1 MKYNLNNLPNVYWE
15 VKYGLI
21 YTEMFSSY
29 AEAKEV
35 ADVAKSLGYTSIA
48 VHLVDIEDDF
58 LDIFGG
64 EDFEIRVY
72 EEDSPYIRK
81 TYDLCG

>member
-21 YTEMFSSY
+21 FTEMFSSY
-29 AEAKEV
+29 TEAKEV

-48 VHLVDIEDDF
+48 VHLVDAEEDF
-58 LDIFGG
+58 LDIFVG
-64 EDFEIRVY
+64 EDFEIREY
-72 EEDSPYIRK
+72 DLDSPYIRN
-81 TYDLCG
+81 TYGR

>member
-29 AEAKEV
+29 TEAKEV

-48 VHLVDIEDDF
+48 VHLVDTEDNF
-58 LDIFGG
+58 LNIFGG

-81 TYDLCG
+81 TYGLCR